1 VKEAGVLSKEDS
13 MATST
18 HATFAGCALA
28 VGMLALAGCEGRLA
42 SSDADETVETA
53 RPAPEVAAKDPVPCA
68 TPPVEEPAAAEEVPC
83 TTPLAGA
90 PAAAAK
96 ATDDIPRYADNS
108 PFKSEFKMPV
118 VKEGKRL
125 WADSLIWSEAPELL
139 VETWLTDKPDTKG
152 KYVLV
157 EFWNTWCPPCRRS
170 LAVLNRFHKKY
181 GEELV
186 VIGVC
191 DEKPETVRNF
201 KTHKI
206 EFYSAIDTQAR
217 TKKEYGVF
225 GVPHAVILEPEG
237 YVIWEGFPL
246 LKGYELTD
254 KIIEKILAVGRKLKA
269 KAGAEAK

>member
-1 VKEAGVLSKEDS
+1 
-13 MATST
+13 
-18 HATFAGCALA
+18 
-28 VGMLALAGCEGRLA
+28 MLALAGCEGRLA
-42 SSDADETVETA
+42 TSGPEETAETA
-53 RPAPEVAAKDPVPCA
+53 RSAPEVAAKDA
-68 TPPVEEPAAAEEVPC
+68 VPC
-83 TTPLAGA
+83 TTPPGGKPDA

-96 ATDDIPRYADNS
+96 ASDDIPRYADNS
-108 PFKSEFKMPV
+108 PFTSEFKMPV

-125 WADSLIWSEAPELL
+125 WANSLIWSEAPELL

-152 KYVLV
+152 KYVLI

-170 LAVLNRFHKKY
+170 LAVLNGFHKKY
-181 GEELV
+181 GTELV

-191 DEKPETVRNF
+191 DEEPQTVRNF

-206 EFYSAIDTQAR
+206 EFFSAIDTQAR
-217 TKKEYGVF
+217 TKKEFGVF

-254 KIIEKILAVGRKLKA
+254 KIIDRILAVGRKQKA
-269 KAGAEAK
+269 KAKAQAQAAAR

>member
-1 VKEAGVLSKEDS
+1 MRTSARARLAGL
-13 MATST
+13 
-18 HATFAGCALA
+18 ALT

-42 SSDADETVETA
+42 TSDPQEEA
-53 RPAPEVAAKDPVPCA
+53 RPAPEVAATDA
-68 TPPVEEPAAAEEVPC
+68 VPC
-83 TTPLAGA
+83 TTAPAEKLAGTDTPA
-90 PAAAAK
+90 EGARPDAAAPEGRVPGGSDRTRK
-96 ATDDIPRYADNS
+96 DPNDIPRYAANS
-108 PFKSEFKMPV
+108 PFTSEFKMPV

-125 WADSLIWSEAPELL
+125 WADSLIWAKAPELV

-152 KYVLV
+152 KYVLI

-170 LAVLNRFHKKY
+170 LAHLNRFHEKY
-181 GEELV
+181 GKELV

-206 EFYSAIDTQAR
+206 EFFSAIDTQAR
-217 TKKEYGVF
+217 TKKEFGVF

-246 LKGYELTD
+246 LKGYELTE
-254 KIIEKILAVGRKLKA
+254 KIIERILAVGRKQKEKA
-269 KAGAEAK
+269 KAK

>member
-1 VKEAGVLSKEDS
+1 

-18 HATFAGCALA
+18 HAWLAGPALA
-28 VGMLALAGCEGRLA
+28 VGMLAVAGCEGRLA
-42 SSDADETVETA
+42 TGEPEETTEKA
-53 RPAPEVAAKDPVPCA
+53 GPAPEVAAKEAVPCTTPPAEKVAAADPVPCA
-68 TPPVEEPAAAEEVPC
+68 TPPAGKPAGTDAAD
-83 TTPLAGA
+83 A
-90 PAAAAK
+90 PAK
-96 ATDDIPRYADNS
+96 DPDDIPRYADNS
-108 PFKSEFKMPV
+108 PFNSEFNVPV

-125 WADSLIWSEAPELL
+125 WAASFIWSKAPELV
-139 VETWLTDKPDTKG
+139 VETWLTDKPDTEG
-152 KYVLV
+152 KYVLI

-170 LAVLNRFHKKY
+170 LAVLNGFHRKY
-181 GEELV
+181 GKELV

-206 EFYSAIDTQAR
+206 EFFSAIDTQAR
-217 TKKEYGVF
+217 TKKEFGVF

-254 KIIEKILAVGRKLKA
+254 KIIERILAVGRKLNA
-269 KAGAEAK
+269 KARADAE